1 MRLEDISISG
11 NQYNESKNN
20 FFECHAMF
28 NTQMNCN
35 SHDEQEKK
43 KYELNKNM
51 KITILSEINLIQLG
65 TVL

>member
-35 SHDEQEKK
+35 SHDEQEQ
-43 KYELNKNM
+43 
-51 KITILSEINLIQLG
+51 KI
-65 TVL
+65 